1 MDREYNR
8 RYRSQTRKYNMENID
23 AEYRMIKTTYKMQNS
38 EHAESVRVLC
48 ALALIGEQWPGNG
61 AKQWTPSE
69 KKPTAYMPHACMQ
82 LLVLLENTSHFPK
95 YCW

>member
-1 MDREYNR
+1 
-8 RYRSQTRKYNMENID
+8 MENID

-82 LLVLLENTSHFPK
+82 LLVLLGKTLHISQNIVGK
-95 YCW
+95 A